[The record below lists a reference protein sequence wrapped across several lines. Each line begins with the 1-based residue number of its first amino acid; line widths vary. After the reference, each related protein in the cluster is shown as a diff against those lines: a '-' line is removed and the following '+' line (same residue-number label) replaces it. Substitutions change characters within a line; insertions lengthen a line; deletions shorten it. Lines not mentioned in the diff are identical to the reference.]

1 MENLFGKH
9 FSIYNTFKC
18 KIGQSF
24 SDDNWDARDAQV
36 VCKMLGFANDSI
48 SLPTTRSKFGR
59 VSTDFIMDDVSCN
72 GTEFHISLCT
82 HSVNHNCGASEGA
95 GVMCD
100 TTSYN
105 ITLVGGNMTNEG
117 NVLLNGKPIW

>member
-1 MENLFGKH
+1 MLKVP
-9 FSIYNTFKC
+9 SNTNWKNT
-18 KIGQSF
+18 F
-24 SDDNWDARDAQV
+24 SDDSWDARDAQV
-36 VCKMLGFANDSI
+36 VCRMLGFTNESNHIA
-48 SLPTTRSKFGR
+48 TTRSKFGR

-105 ITLVGGNMTNEG
+105 ITLVGGNITNEG